1 MSALVPTNVQLP
13 AHLSDRLGGPSA
25 LSGAMTSGIASG
37 GTGFKRI
44 SIRGGRFRIRE
55 GSTETVLPDNVLRA
69 VIVGASPNVTK
80 SFYKGAYNPKAVDAE
95 KKPDCYSND
104 GIRPANDSAD
114 IQSQLCASCPQN
126 AWGSKIT
133 DAGTKMKACA
143 DQKRLAVI
151 SADDH
156 SADPE
161 VYLFQVTPAALT
173 QFRQYGEL
181 LSSKG
186 FPPELCITEISF
198 DPKEAYPKA
207 QFKFGGF
214 VDQGQVEVVDK
225 LVNSQL
231 VRDVIGDKDQVAE
244 VVEEVKVKPS
254 PVKKKEPEYVPPPV
268 VVEEAEFEEAPPAK
282 PAKGFGAAAPSAP
295 KEPPPAQTVKSS
307 SLTDD
312 IQSILA
318 SMQDDD

>member
-25 LSGAMTSGIASG
+25 LANAMTSGIASG

-55 GSTETVLPDNVLRA
+55 GAEETVLPDNVLRA
-69 VIVGASPNVTK
+69 VIVGASPNVVK
-80 SFYKGAYNPKAVDAE
+80 SFYKGAFNPKAVGEE

-104 GIRPANDSAD
+104 GIRPANDAED
-114 IQSQLCASCPQN
+114 PQSQLCASCPQN

-143 DQKRLAVI
+143 DQKKLAII

-156 SADPE
+156 STNPT
-161 VYLFQVTPAALT
+161 VYQFTVTPAALT
-173 QFRQYGEL
+173 NFRQYGEL

-214 VDQGQVEVVDK
+214 IEQGQVGTVDQ
-225 LVNSQL
+225 LVGSDEVNSI
-231 VRDVIGDKDQVAE
+231 IGDKPQAAE
-244 VVEEVKVKPS
+244 IVQEVKAKPS
-254 PVKKKEPEYVPPPV
+254 PLKKKEEYVPPPV
-268 VVEEAEFEEAPPAK
+268 VVEEAQFEEAPPPKAT
-282 PAKGFGAAAPSAP
+282 KGFGAPSAP
-295 KEPPPAQTVKSS
+295 KEPPPAQTVTSS
-307 SLTDD
+307 SLTND

>member
-1 MSALVPTNVQLP
+1 
-13 AHLSDRLGGPSA
+13 
-25 LSGAMTSGIASG
+25 MTSGIASG

-80 SFYKGAYNPKAVDAE
+80 SFYKGAYNPKAADVE

-104 GIRPANDSAD
+104 GVRPAAD
-114 IQSQLCASCPQN
+114 ALDPQAQQCATCPQN

-156 SADPE
+156 SAEPE

-186 FPPELCITEISF
+186 FPPELCVTEISF

-214 VDQGQVEVVDK
+214 IDQGQVEIVDK
-225 LVNSQL
+225 LVNSQT
-231 VRDVIGDKDQVAE
+231 VRDVIGDKDQVAT
-244 VVEEVKVKPS
+244 VVEETKPKPS
-254 PVKKKEPEYVPPPV
+254 PVKKKEAEYVPPPTV
-268 VVEEAEFEEAPPAK
+268 IEDAEYEDVPPAQTAK
-282 PAKGFGAAAPSAP
+282 VSKGFGAASSTS
-295 KEPPPAQTVKSS
+295 KEPAPAQTVKSS
-307 SLTDD
+307 NLTDD